1 MLVNG
6 RMREIE
12 GERLTRDEDA
22 RDRDRDGRERESE
35 GGRKIESERFRR
47 NTYMHEKPLR

>member
-6 RMREIE
+6 RVREIE

-35 GGRKIESERFRR
+35 RFRR
-47 NTYMHEKPLR
+47 EKCARNY